1 MKSLVVS
8 SKYLPEYSGSGLR
21 AHRTYLRL
29 KKKYDIDF
37 EVICSSTAE
46 IESKNYEIDGIT
58 VQRILSKRTRNLNR
72 KLSHTPIRRL
82 SNAALSHIEAREV
95 TKKLTQ
101 YSFDII
107 HTFGY
112 SPATIAAV
120 NWSRNHG
127 TPLVME
133 LVNPMPNP
141 FQYLPGTRRFKN
153 QNLQHQSLIVAI
165 SQSLGDMCRS
175 NGLEDNVW
183 IRPNPVDID
192 HFTPP
197 SKHARNEARKKISS
211 ATKDEIL
218 IVYVAKYIARK
229 NHSFLIE
236 VMAHLPEHYR
246 LVLAGPP
253 QTANDILPGITSAE
267 IPVLSARA
275 RDLGVGDRVEVSHG
289 FVDMYE
295 YLSAADVFCFPSE
308 GEAMGT
314 PLIESIA
321 TGVPVVANADEPSF
335 QEWVVEGQNG
345 YLSPLIPADWAQA
358 IIKASKTSSDKKLE
372 MAANI
377 TSSISTDVLD
387 QHYEILLT
395 KLSSLQRNQKLNV
408 EQVLSS

>member
-37 EVICSSTAE
+37 EVICSSSAE

-58 VQRILSKRTRNLNR
+58 IKRIISKRTRNLNR
-72 KLSHTPIRRL
+72 KLSHTPIRRF
-82 SNAALSHIEAREV
+82 SNAALAHIEARSV
-95 TKKLTQ
+95 TKQLAQT
-101 YSFDII
+101 SFDLI

-120 NWSRNHG
+120 NWSRRHNI
-127 TPLVME
+127 PLIME

-141 FQYLPGTRRFKN
+141 YQYLPGNRRFTK
-153 QNLQHQSLIVAI
+153 QDLIHQSIIVAI
-165 SQSLGDMCRS
+165 GKSLGDMCHS
-175 NGLEDNVW
+175 HGITDNVW
-183 IRPNPVDID
+183 VRPNPVDTS
-192 HFTPP
+192 HFAVPTEQVRND
-197 SKHARNEARKKISS
+197 ARNKISS
-211 ATKDEIL
+211 VVDDEIL

-236 VMAHLPEHYR
+236 VMAHLPDNYR
-246 LVLAGPP
+246 LVLAGPA
-253 QTANDILPGITSAE
+253 QTENDTVSGFTADE
-267 IPVLSARA
+267 IPKLNARA
-275 RDLGVGDRVEVSHG
+275 SEMGVGDRVEISHG
-289 FVDMYE
+289 FVDMLE

-308 GEAMGT
+308 DEAMGT

-335 QEWVVEGQNG
+335 QEWVIEGQNG
-345 YLSPLIPADWAQA
+345 YLSPLISENWAQA
-358 IIKASKTSSDKKLE
+358 IIQASKISNEKKRQ

-377 TSSISTDVLD
+377 TSSISTDVID
-387 QHYEILLT
+387 SHYQTLLT
-395 KLSSLQRNQKLNV
+395 KLSSVKCNQKINV

>member
-1 MKSLVVS
+1 MRS
-8 SKYLPEYSGSGLR
+8 SVEQT
-21 AHRTYLRL
+21 A
-29 KKKYDIDF
+29 
-37 EVICSSTAE
+37 SS
-46 IESKNYEIDGIT
+46 N
-58 VQRILSKRTRNLNR
+58 
-72 KLSHTPIRRL
+72 
-82 SNAALSHIEAREV
+82 
-95 TKKLTQ
+95 
-101 YSFDII
+101 I
-107 HTFGY
+107 HY
-112 SPATIAAV
+112 
-120 NWSRNHG
+120 
-127 TPLVME
+127 
-133 LVNPMPNP
+133 
-141 FQYLPGTRRFKN
+141 
-153 QNLQHQSLIVAI
+153 QSMIVAI

-183 IRPNPVDID
+183 IRPNPVYID

-211 ATKDEIL
+211 ATENL

-236 VMAHLPEHYR
+236 VMAHLPENYR

-253 QTANDILPGITSAE
+253 QTANDILPGITSEE

-275 RDLGVGDRVEVSHG
+275 RDLGVSDRVEVSHG

-314 PLIESIA
+314 PLVESIA

-358 IIKASKTSSDKKLE
+358 IIKASKTSSEKKIE

-387 QHYEILLT
+387 QHYATLLT
-395 KLSSLQRNQKLNV
+395 KLCSLQRNQKLNV
-408 EQVLSS
+408 EHVLSS